1 MQAPVWSPRVVNLF
15 SRSRQ
20 TTNSLRA
27 FSSSS
32 SSNQSRGGLPRF
44 YSDKL
49 PLSKAMPIF
58 FSPSYFS

>member
-1 MQAPVWSPRVVNLF
+1 MQAPVWSPRLVNLF

-49 PLSKAMPIF
+49 PLSKAMSIF